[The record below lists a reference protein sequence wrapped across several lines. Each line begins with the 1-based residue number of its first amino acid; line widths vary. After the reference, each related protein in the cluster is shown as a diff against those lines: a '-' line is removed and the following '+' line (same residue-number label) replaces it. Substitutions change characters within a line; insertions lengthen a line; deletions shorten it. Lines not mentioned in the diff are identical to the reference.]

1 MTERGICELPTDST
15 IPNFPTFTIRT
26 DHRPLTKPD
35 QTFTKSIH
43 MRSFLFLLAVVAA
56 FPAFSQKYSNE
67 FLSIGVSARAQ
78 ALGNSVVASVDDV
91 TAGYWNPAGLGRTS
105 TDAGLQLSAM
115 HSPWFAGVASF
126 NYLGVSIPFQNAN
139 RRLALSL
146 VRFGIDNI
154 PNTLSLYES
163 DGSINYDNIVEFSAA
178 DYGLFASYG
187 QQLKN
192 PDLFAGGSVKVV
204 RRTIGQFA
212 SSWGFGIDLGVQYHP
227 GNWHFGAQARDLTT
241 TFNAWKTNLTDA
253 DRDVFL
259 ATGNELPDLSS
270 TEITNPSLIVGAGY
284 TIEGK
289 TVTITPEVNL
299 IATTDGQRNTL
310 VSADP
315 VSLDVGAG
323 VEVNYNDFLFLR
335 AGVNQFQRESDFD
348 REEYL
353 TVRPSVG
360 VGMQLAALVVDY
372 AYGNLSAGDQN
383 TFSHVISLRLDLKPS
398 AER

>member
-1 MTERGICELPTDST
+1 
-15 IPNFPTFTIRT
+15 
-26 DHRPLTKPD
+26 
-35 QTFTKSIH
+35 
-43 MRSFLFLLAVVAA
+43 MRILFFLLAVWTVH
-56 FPAFSQKYSNE
+56 PAFAQKYSNE

-115 HSPWFAGVASF
+115 HSPWFANVASF
-126 NYLGVSIPFQNAN
+126 NYLGVSIPFQNQN

-163 DGSINYDNIVEFSAA
+163 DGSINYDNIVNFSAA
-178 DYGLFASYG
+178 DYGLFVSYG

-212 SSWGFGIDLGVQYHP
+212 SSWGFGVDLGMQYHP

-241 TFNAWKTNLTDA
+241 TFNAWKTNLSDA

-259 ATGNELPDLSS
+259 ATGNELPELSS
-270 TEITNPSLIVGAGY
+270 TEITNPSLLVGAGY
-284 TIEGK
+284 TFEGK
-289 TVTITPEVNL
+289 TVDITPEVNL

-360 VGMQLAALVVDY
+360 VGMKLAALVVDY
-372 AYGNLSAGDQN
+372 AYGNLAAGDDN

-398 AER
+398 GER